1 MYELLPVPG
10 SKIAVVIP
18 ARFASERLPGKP
30 LAEIAGRPMI
40 LHVVER
46 CRRARGIAE
55 LVVAT
60 DDARVVE
67 AVRPSGVRVEL
78 TSAECPSGTDR
89 VAEVAKRL
97 DADAFINVQGDEPLL
112 EPGAVE
118 ELAACLR
125 TGIPMATL
133 CRPARDGE
141 DLENPAL
148 VKVVLDHRG
157 DALYFSRSPIPC
169 YRDGRPKNAL
179 SFVHVG
185 VYGYQRDFL
194 FQFAALP
201 QGRLERAER
210 LEQLRALE
218 HGHKIRVL
226 PTPYNSM
233 SVDTAEDLARV
244 RELVEGSE
252 RVIH

>member
-1 MYELLPVPG
+1 MASVPG

-18 ARFASERLPGKP
+18 ARFGSERLPGKP

-46 CRRARGIAE
+46 CKRARGLADV
-55 LVVAT
+55 VVAT
-60 DDARVVE
+60 DDKRVAE
-67 AVRPSGVRVEL
+67 AVRPAGVRVEM
-78 TSAECPSGTDR
+78 TSAEHASGTDR
-89 VAEVAKRL
+89 VAEVATRL
-97 DADAFINVQGDEPLL
+97 DADAFINVQGDEPLI
-112 EPGAVE
+112 EPGAIE

-125 TGIPMATL
+125 TGVPMATL
-133 CRPARDGE
+133 CRAARPTD
-141 DLENPAL
+141 DLDDPGL
-148 VKVVLDHRG
+148 VKVVLDQRG
-157 DALYFSRSPIPC
+157 DALYFSRAVIPC
-169 YRDGRPKNAL
+169 YREGRPENAL

-185 VYGYQRDFL
+185 IYGYQRDFL
-194 FQFAALP
+194 LKFAALP

-226 PTPYNSM
+226 PTPYDSV

>member
-1 MYELLPVPG
+1 MAPVLG

-30 LAEIAGRPMI
+30 LAEIAGKPMI

-46 CRRARGIAE
+46 CKRARGIAE

-60 DDARVVE
+60 DDRRVAE
-67 AVRPSGVRVEL
+67 AVRPSGVRVEM
-78 TSAECPSGTDR
+78 TSAEHASGTDR
-89 VAEVAKRL
+89 VAEVAARL
-97 DADAFINVQGDEPLL
+97 QAEAFEAFINVQGDEPLI
-112 EPGAVE
+112 EPGAIE

-125 TGIPMATL
+125 TGVPMATL
-133 CRPARDGE
+133 CRAARPTD
-141 DLENPAL
+141 DLDDPGI
-148 VKVVLDHRG
+148 VKVVLDQRG
-157 DALYFSRSPIPC
+157 DALYFSRAAIPC
-169 YRDGRPKNAL
+169 YRDGRPENAL

-194 FQFAALP
+194 LKFAALP

-218 HGHKIRVL
+218 HGHKIRVV
-226 PTPYNSM
+226 PTPYESV
-233 SVDTAEDLARV
+233 SVDTAEDLERV
-244 RELVEGSE
+244 RELVLGCE